1 MDLVEHWF
9 ARREFVQYNMKYN
22 GMTKMEAE
30 RYWILS
36 RGTHSPVRVP
46 PQSARAAVA
55 SEHANRALG
64 GSSTPPG
71 KPRLAGRAAAV
82 ASEGTETGDQQI

>member
-30 RYWILS
+30 RYWIRCLNCDDIY
-36 RGTHSPVRVP
+36 RRTYLHEVQLRL
-46 PQSARAAVA
+46 
-55 SEHANRALG
+55 HAWL
-64 GSSTPPG
+64 
-71 KPRLAGRAAAV
+71 
-82 ASEGTETGDQQI
+82 D

>member
-30 RYWILS
+30 RYWIRCLNCDE
-36 RGTHSPVRVP
+36 SPNFIQRHGCPHCLVKKVELDCFGVP
-46 PQSARAAVA
+46 VQLLRLGILNKDVA
-55 SEHANRALG
+55 M
-64 GSSTPPG
+64 
-71 KPRLAGRAAAV
+71 PR
-82 ASEGTETGDQQI
+82 